1 MNEKI
6 IIRGL
11 RKEDYLDVFELEKQV
26 HKIHYTNRPDL
37 YNDVS
42 DLFPK
47 DYYESIIDS
56 QNNISMGIEESGR
69 IVAIVLSEIKETNN
83 ISIIKKRNYCYIDD
97 IVVDLNCRR
106 KGYAKRLFEELK
118 NKLKEF
124 DINDIELTVWP
135 FNKEAI
141 AFYESLGMSV
151 KNIKYE
157 LKHNADL
164 NTESLELNTTQS
176 TK

>member
-1 MNEKI
+1 MNEKL
-6 IIRGL
+6 IIREL

-47 DYYESIIDS
+47 NYYESIIDS

-118 NKLKEF
+118 NKLTEF

-157 LKHNADL
+157 LKRNADM

>member
-1 MNEKI
+1 MEEI
-6 IIRGL
+6 IIREL

-135 FNKEAI
+135 FNKGAI
-141 AFYESLGMSV
+141 AFYESIGMSV

-157 LKHNADL
+157 LKNNIEL
-164 NTESLELNTTQS
+164 NTEKIELNTTQS

>member
-6 IIRGL
+6 IIREL

-47 DYYESIIDS
+47 DYYESIIDN

-83 ISIIKKRNYCYIDD
+83 ISVIKKRKYCYIDD
-97 IVVDLNCRR
+97 IVVDENYRR
-106 KGYAKRLFEELK
+106 KGYAKKLFEELK
-118 NKLKEF
+118 NKLTEL

-135 FNKEAI
+135 FNKSAI

-151 KNIKYE
+151 KNIRYE
-157 LKHNADL
+157 LKSDIEF
-164 NTESLELNTTQS
+164 NTETIELNTTQS